1 MTDKDTKDMTASE
14 LLRWAANGDEYISP
28 IDGNSWT
35 TYSGKLK
42 SFVEWESGDWPNDAR
57 LCDCLADKI
66 DAELAQARTDA
77 LNASLRSGAE
87 LWAKA
92 NGWPGFREGEDFG
105 AWLNRCA
112 LKLPCD
118 KDGEPWHIDDR
129 VCPSN
134 TGETTVVGYIFD
146 KETCY
151 LKLRWCGEDGRAN
164 DLASMCKRPA
174 PEALGADGLPV
185 VEGETVWLEDEYARY
200 AGIGYHDSGCLC
212 GLAGIC
218 ANDAFKIKRIVSEG
232 KVVLDAY
239 SYAWCPAKWLTHTP
253 PDTQQQIDED
263 VAKSTFEYWGCQNA
277 PCGNCPAL
285 VGGEKPFKRFGTED
299 CQKAMVSDLLRRQR
313 ELDKRTEGAE

>member
-1 MTDKDTKDMTASE
+1 MTSKDPKDMTASE
-14 LLRWAANGDEYISP
+14 LLRWAANGEPYNGV
-28 IDGNSWT
+28 DGNSWT
-35 TYSGKLK
+35 YPTGKIRAL
-42 SFVEWESGDWPNDAR
+42 VEDVTGEWPSDHEAFSII
-57 LCDCLADKI
+57 ADKI
-66 DAELAQARTDA
+66 DAELAQARE
-77 LNASLRSGAE
+77 LSLLRGAE

-92 NGWPGFREGEDFG
+92 NGWPGFRDGEDFG

-146 KETCY
+146 KEACY

-174 PEALGADGLPV
+174 PEALGADGMPIKA
-185 VEGETVWLEDEYARY
+185 GETVYRTDTPITEAVVVDFRKYDD
-200 AGIGYHDSGCLC
+200 GSIDVVC
-212 GLAGIC
+212 
-218 ANDAFKIKRIVSEG
+218 SEKGG
-232 KVVLDAY
+232 KVTAFY
-239 SYAWCPAKWLTHTP
+239 SPSLLTHTP
-253 PDTQQQIDED
+253 TDTQEQIDED

-313 ELDKRTEGAE
+313 ELDARKGGE